1 MTKKPKKQ
9 SIINLKDNEKERE
22 TIELN
27 DDLSNEEAVSNANEE
42 IDYDNDVLRQLKK
55 LIYFLILF
63 CFSFTR
69 LTYKPTLT
77 FKTEFCILTWN
88 QFSTQTTLLT

>member
-55 LIYFLILF
+55 LIHFSLFILF
-63 CFSFTR
+63 FF
-69 LTYKPTLT
+69 
-77 FKTEFCILTWN
+77 
-88 QFSTQTTLLT
+88 